1 MIYMIDLI
9 VVNGTI
15 ATNAGTFKADIGVDD
30 GRIVQIGGTLPEARR
45 MVSAAGLLVLPGGV
59 DVHTHLDAPSLNMM
73 TADDFRS
80 GTIAAACGGTT
91 SLIDFC
97 QQTPGGTLAEG
108 LANWNGK
115 AEGKAAIDFGY
126 HMLIPDF
133 NEAIAKELAT
143 LPEKGITSFKLFM
156 SGKGGAMVDDHA
168 LMTAMTTARQCG
180 AMVMVHA
187 ENGDAIYHLQ
197 QQYLREG
204 KTGPKYHA
212 ETRPARAEAE
222 ATARAIALAEIT
234 GAPLY
239 VVHVTCAEAL
249 EEIVRGKL
257 RGAPVLA
264 ETCTHYLFLTKE
276 NLDQPGFEGAKYVF
290 SPPARTEKDREALWL
305 ALRHNLFE
313 TVSSDHSSTRFYDQ
327 KQGGRADFTKIPN
340 GLPGIEE
347 RLVLLYQG
355 VVQGRITIEQF
366 VDLASSRPARTFGL
380 APRKGNVAVGSDADL
395 VLFDAN
401 AEWTIRNSDL
411 HHAVDYSAYEGMNV
425 RGRVV
430 SVLLR
435 GEVIVDNGEFCGQ
448 PGYGRFLP
456 RARVEQ

>member
-1 MIYMIDLI
+1 MIDLI

-15 ATNAGTFKADIGVDD
+15 ATNAGTFKADIGIDN
-30 GRIVQIGGTLPEARR
+30 GRIVQIGGTPPAARR
-45 MVSAAGLLVLPGGV
+45 TLSAAGLLVLPGGV
-59 DVHTHLDAPSLNMM
+59 DVHTHLDAPSLDMM

-97 QQTPGGTLAEG
+97 QQTPGGTLADG
-108 LANWNGK
+108 IANWNGK
-115 AEGKAAIDFGY
+115 AEGKAAIDYGY

-133 NEAIAKELAT
+133 SDSIAAELET

-156 SGKGGAMVDDHA
+156 SGKGGAMVDDQA
-168 LMTAMTTARQCG
+168 LVTAMEMAKRCG

-187 ENGDAIYHLQ
+187 ENGDAIDHLQ
-197 QQYLREG
+197 RKYLREG
-204 KTGPKYHA
+204 KTAPKYHA
-212 ETRPARAEAE
+212 ESRPARAEAE
-222 ATARAIALAEIT
+222 ATARAIALAEMT

-249 EEIVRGKL
+249 EEVVRGKL

-264 ETCTHYLFLTKE
+264 ETCTHYLFLTKDS
-276 NLDQPGFEGAKYVF
+276 LDQPGFEGAKYVF
-290 SPPARTEKDREALWL
+290 SPPARTAKDKNALWL
-305 ALRHNLFE
+305 ALRHNILE
-313 TVSSDHSSTRFYDQ
+313 TVSSDHSSTRFHDQ
-327 KQGGRADFTKIPN
+327 KQGGRDDFTKIPN

-347 RLVLLYQG
+347 RFVMLYQG
-355 VVQGRITIEQF
+355 VVEGRITIEQF
-366 VDLASSRPARTFGL
+366 VDLACSRPARTFGL
-380 APRKGNVAVGSDADL
+380 APRKGTIAVGSDADI
-395 VLFDAN
+395 VLFDAD
-401 AEWTIRNSDL
+401 AERIVRNRDL
-411 HHAVDYSAYEGMNV
+411 HHAVDYSAYEGMKV

-435 GEVIVDNGEFCGQ
+435 GEVIVDNGEFCGE

-456 RARVEQ
+456 RARVEA

>member
-1 MIYMIDLI
+1 MIDLV

-30 GRIVQIGGTLPEARR
+30 GRIVQIGGTLPEARCTL
-45 MVSAAGLLVLPGGV
+45 SAAGLMVLPGGV
-59 DVHTHLDAPSLNMM
+59 DVHTHLDAPSLDMM

-91 SLIDFC
+91 SFIDFC
-97 QQTPGGTLAEG
+97 QQRPGGTLAEG
-108 LANWNGK
+108 VANWTGK
-115 AEGKAAIDFGY
+115 AEGKAAIDYGF

-133 NEAIAKELAT
+133 SDKIAEELAT

-156 SGKGGAMVDDHA
+156 SGKGGAMVDDNA
-168 LMTAMTTARQCG
+168 LVTAMEMAKRCG

-187 ENGDAIYHLQ
+187 ENGDAVHQLQ
-197 QQYLREG
+197 QKYLREG
-204 KTGPKYHA
+204 KTAPKYHA
-212 ETRPARAEAE
+212 ASRPPRAEAE
-222 ATARAIALAEIT
+222 ATARAIALAEMT

-249 EEIVRGKL
+249 EEVVRGKL

-264 ETCTHYLFLTKE
+264 ETCTHYLFLTKDS
-276 NLDQPGFEGAKYVF
+276 LDQPGFEGAKYVF
-290 SPPARTEKDREALWL
+290 SPPARTEKDQEALWL
-305 ALRHNLFE
+305 ALRHNILE
-313 TVSSDHSSTRFYDQ
+313 TVSSDHSSTRFHDQ
-327 KQGGRADFTKIPN
+327 KQGGLVDFTKIPN

-380 APRKGNVAVGSDADL
+380 APRKGTIAVGSDADL
-395 VLFDAN
+395 VLFDTN
-401 AEWTIRNSDL
+401 SEWTIRNSEL
-411 HHAVDYSAYEGMNV
+411 HHAVDYSAYEGMKV
-425 RGRVV
+425 TGRVV

-435 GEVIVDNGEFCGQ
+435 GEVIVDNGEFCGE

-456 RARVEQ
+456 RTPMER

>member
-1 MIYMIDLI
+1 MIDLI

-15 ATNAGTFKADIGVDD
+15 ATNAGTFKADIGIDG
-30 GRIVQIGGTLPEARR
+30 GRIVQIGGAFPEARR
-45 MVSAAGLLVLPGGV
+45 TVSAAGLMVFPGGV
-59 DVHTHLDAPSLNMM
+59 DVHTHLDAPSLDMM

-108 LANWNGK
+108 VANWNGK
-115 AEGKAAIDFGY
+115 AKGKAVIDYGY

-133 NEAIAKELAT
+133 NERIAKELAT
-143 LPEKGITSFKLFM
+143 LPEQGITSFKLFM

-168 LMTAMTTARQCG
+168 LVTAMETAKRCG

-187 ENGDAIYHLQ
+187 ENGDAVHHLQ
-197 QQYLREG
+197 QKYLREG
-204 KTGPKYHA
+204 KTEPKYHA
-212 ETRPARAEAE
+212 ESRPSRAEAE
-222 ATARAIALAEIT
+222 ATARAIALAEMT

-249 EEIVRGKL
+249 EEVVRGKM

-264 ETCTHYLFLTKE
+264 ETCTHYLFLTKDS
-276 NLDQPGFEGAKYVF
+276 LDQPGFEGAKYVF
-290 SPPARTEKDREALWL
+290 SPPARTEKDQEALWL
-305 ALRHNLFE
+305 ALRHNVLE
-313 TVSSDHSSTRFYDQ
+313 TVSSDHSSTRFHDQ
-327 KQGGRADFTKIPN
+327 KQGGRGDFTKIPN

-380 APRKGNVAVGSDADL
+380 APRKGTIAVGSDADL
-395 VLFDAN
+395 VLFDPN
-401 AEWTIRNSDL
+401 SERTIRNSDL
-411 HHAVDYSAYEGMNV
+411 HHAVDYSAYEGMRV
-425 RGRVV
+425 RGCVV

-435 GEVIVDNGEFCGQ
+435 GKVIVDNGQFCGE

-456 RARVEQ
+456 RARMER